1 MATPQVHFLAPDP
14 SQRDYDSASAVI
26 LPVPLERTTSYG
38 QGTARGPEA
47 LLAASTQVEWYDE
60 ELRNEPVRQGIATL
74 PPVALSDWAMA
85 ATLEEIQDTVSE
97 HLRAG
102 KFVVSVGGEHSLT
115 LAPVRAAAEQFG
127 DIGVVQFD
135 AHADLREEY
144 EGSPYS
150 HASVMKR
157 ILDLGIPSLPVGIR
171 SLSAP
176 EGDLIRERQIP
187 VIWGF
192 EMDKAWDLWDSYLDL
207 LPKKI
212 YLTFDVDYFDPSLLP
227 ATGTPEPG
235 GGTWWPTMRLLRR
248 LFTKKEVVAM
258 DVVELAPIP
267 GQPSSDFVAAR
278 LIYKCLGYRTLP
290 ADSH

>member
-1 MATPQVHFLAPDP
+1 MDTSQTHFLAPDP
-14 SQRDYDSASAVI
+14 SHRDQESAAAVI
-26 LPVPLERTTSYG
+26 LPVPLERSTSYG

-47 LLAASTQVEWYDE
+47 VLAASTQVEWYDE
-60 ELRNEPVRQGIATL
+60 ELRSEPIRRGIATL
-74 PPVALSDWAMA
+74 PPVALSEWAMPA
-85 ATLEEIQDTVSE
+85 ILREIQDAVSE
-97 HLRAG
+97 QLEAR
-102 KFVVSVGGEHSLT
+102 KFVVTVGGEHSLS
-115 LAPVRAAAEQFG
+115 LAPVRAARERFQ

-135 AHADLREEY
+135 AHADLRDEY

-176 EGDLIRERQIP
+176 EGELIREHEIP
-187 VIWGF
+187 VLWGF
-192 EMDKAWDLWDSYLDL
+192 ELDRALELWDSYLDL
-207 LPKKI
+207 LPRKI
-212 YLTFDVDYFDPSLLP
+212 YLTFDVDFFDPSLLP

-235 GGTWWPTMRLLRR
+235 GGFWWPTLKLLRR

-267 GQPSSDFVAAR
+267 GQPSSDFVTAR

-290 ADSH
+290 TDSL